1 MTMTV
6 AESRSRPDVLPL
18 LVGLAEALEARG
30 LAYCQWKGNWKRER
44 WGRGQGDLDLLVD
57 PASAAPFRSLLCDSG
72 FKPALP
78 LPERQISGIESYF
91 GFDGQQRR
99 LVHLHVHYRLI
110 LGAYWTMRFR
120 IPVERQLLAS
130 AVPGV
135 VLRVPAGEFELLLF
149 VLRLV
154 LRYRLRNMR
163 TGAPDWLQEI
173 QPELDFLEARAE
185 RAELH
190 RALAQHLPCV
200 EVAFFDRCLRSL
212 RPGAS
217 GWERVVVARALRRRL
232 GAHAER
238 PPLWAWM
245 FTVARE
251 RAPVLAHHP
260 RPPAGMRLPTGGT
273 VIALLGADG
282 AGKSTCAREL
292 HAWLSRHFAT
302 SAAHLGRPPRSAA
315 TLVVGG
321 ALKLCRGAAPG
332 SGACSALEMLRYVCT
347 ARDRYHLYTGVRRF
361 ASAGGIAVC
370 ERYPVAQ
377 NRLLVGPGIGRM
389 LGGRPRPGL
398 AERLRDLEAAYYRR
412 MLPPDVLIV
421 LRIEPEL
428 AVRRKPEEP
437 AAYVRDRARIMWDAD
452 WTGTRAHIVDA
463 GRPLAEVL
471 AEIMAIAWGE
481 I

>member
-1 MTMTV
+1 MTV
-6 AESRSRPDVLPL
+6 AEPRPRTDVLPL
-18 LVGLAEALEARG
+18 LDGLAQALEARG

-44 WGRGQGDLDLLVD
+44 WARGQGDLDLLVD
-57 PASAAPFRSLLCDSG
+57 PAEAAPFRALLGEAG

-78 LPERQISGIESYF
+78 LPERQIPGIESCF
-91 GFDGQQRR
+91 GFDPQQRR

-110 LGAYWTMRFR
+110 LGAYWTTRYR
-120 IPVERQLLAS
+120 IPVERPLLAS

-135 VLRVPAGEFELLLF
+135 VFRVPAGEFELLLF

-154 LRYRLRNMR
+154 LRYRMR
-163 TGAPDWLQEI
+163 DTMTGSPDWLQEI
-173 QPELDFLEARAE
+173 QPELDFLEARAD

-190 RALAQHLPCV
+190 RVVAQHLPCV
-200 EVAFFDRCLRSL
+200 EVPFFDRCLRSL
-212 RPGAS
+212 RPGVS
-217 GWERVVVARALRRRL
+217 GWERVVLARALRRRL

-238 PPLWAWM
+238 PPLWAWLL
-245 FTVARE
+245 TAARE
-251 RAPVLAHHP
+251 RAPALARHP
-260 RPPAGMRLPTGGT
+260 CRPAGMRLPTGGT

-292 HAWLSRHFAT
+292 HTWLSRHFAAG
-302 SAAHLGRPPRSAA
+302 AAHLGRPPRSAA

-332 SGACSALEMLRYVCT
+332 SRACSALEMLRYVCT
-347 ARDRYHLYTGVRRF
+347 ARDRHHLYTGVRRF

-398 AERLRDLEAAYYRR
+398 AERLRDLEAGYYRR

-452 WTGTRAHIVDA
+452 WSGTRAHIVDA

-471 AEIMAIAWGE
+471 AEIMAVVWGE